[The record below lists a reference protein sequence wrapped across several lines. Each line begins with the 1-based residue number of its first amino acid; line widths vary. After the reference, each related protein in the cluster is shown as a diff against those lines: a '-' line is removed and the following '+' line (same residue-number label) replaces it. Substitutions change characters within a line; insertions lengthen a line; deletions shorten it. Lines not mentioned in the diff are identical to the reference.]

1 MEETQLKFAEVLA
14 SFIVA
19 VLILAFCAGAVSLSH
34 DSRPNGVR
42 VLGGRNEREG
52 Y

>member
-19 VLILAFCAGAVSLSH
+19 VLILASCAGAVSLSVILA
-34 DSRPNGVR
+34 RMAFGF
-42 VLGGRNEREG
+42 
-52 Y
+52 